1 MRTLT
6 PPVRSPRLTAP
17 HTATPT
23 PALRRGGV
31 RATVA
36 AVVLAVVWAVAFV
49 TEVLPFFLTIAAGG
63 VLTGL
68 AGLWVRRGIL
78 GWDPAAAERRTFPTF
93 RVTLSQAA
101 LAVAVAVVHLA
112 VGHGLFALGSLV
124 LPEITRAAADVYG
137 RASAVPLWLAIVLGG
152 LITAPLEEVYWRGAV
167 QPLTGPLLTSRLPW
181 LSRIP
186 GGRLLGTTVLYALFH
201 VATGQLVLVF
211 AAALGGLVWGWL
223 LDRTG
228 SVGATMIAHGLWTT
242 LMLLVPP
249 AGT

>member
-1 MRTLT
+1 M
-6 PPVRSPRLTAP
+6 TAP
-17 HTATPT
+17 HTATTSP
-23 PALRRGGV
+23 PLRRGGV
-31 RATVA
+31 RAAVA
-36 AVVLAVVWAVAFV
+36 AVVLAAVWAVAFV
-49 TEVLPFFLTIAAGG
+49 TEVLPFFLTISAGG
-63 VLTGL
+63 VLTGV
-68 AGLWVRRGIL
+68 AGTWVRRGTR
-78 GWDPAAAERRTFPTF
+78 GWYPDEPARRTFPTF
-93 RVTLSQAA
+93 RVTPAQVA

-112 VGHGLFALGSLV
+112 VGHGLFALGALV
-124 LPEITRAAADVYG
+124 LPEITATAGEVYG

-167 QPLTGPLLTSRLPW
+167 QPLTGPLLASRLPW
-181 LSRIP
+181 LARIP
-186 GGRLLGTTVLYALFH
+186 AGRLIGTTVLYTLFH

>member
-1 MRTLT
+1 M
-6 PPVRSPRLTAP
+6 AP
-17 HTATPT
+17 HTDSTT

-31 RATVA
+31 RAAVA

-49 TEVLPFFLTIAAGG
+49 TEVLPFFLTISAGG

-68 AGLWVRRGIL
+68 AGIWVRRGTR
-78 GWDPAAAERRTFPTF
+78 GWYPGEPARRTFPTF
-93 RVTLSQAA
+93 RVTPSQVA

-112 VGHGLFALGSLV
+112 VGHAAFAVGSLV
-124 LPEITRAAADVYG
+124 LPEITATASEVYG
-137 RASAVPLWLAIVLGG
+137 RASVVPLWLAIVLGG

-167 QPLTGPLLTSRLPW
+167 QPLTGSLLAARLPW
-181 LSRIP
+181 LPGIP
-186 GGRLLGTTVLYALFH
+186 GGRLIGTTVLYTLFH

-223 LDRTG
+223 LERTG

-249 AGT
+249 AGV